1 MVSNL
6 TLKRIAR
13 IVGLI
18 LLCIIIIGTIKIIP
32 IVKEGYDLYRSAVES
47 TPITERVEAVRKT
60 EGYISINDISEP
72 FIEALIESE
81 DHRFYDHNG
90 ISLVATGRAL
100 LSNIQARSTVEGG
113 SSLTQQLA
121 KNLYFSFEKRYER
134 KIAELFVAFELEAL
148 YDKNEIL
155 ELYCNIAYFG
165 EGQTGLGNASVYY
178 YNVTADQLSS
188 EQIQVL
194 VGTLKSPNYRNPNAI
209 KKNTE

>member
-1 MVSNL
+1 MK
-6 TLKRIAR
+6 LKRIAK
-13 IVGLI
+13 IMGIL
-18 LLCIIIIGTIKIIP
+18 LLCIVIIGTIKVIP
-32 IVKEGYDLYRSAVES
+32 IVKDGYDLYRNAIEE
-47 TPITERVEAVRKT
+47 TPLTERVEAVRNV
-60 EGYISINDISEP
+60 EDYIKIEDISDA
-72 FIEALIESE
+72 FIEALVESE

-90 ISLVATGRAL
+90 VSIVATGRAF

-148 YDKNEIL
+148 LEKDEIL

-165 EGQTGLGNASVYY
+165 EGQTGIGNASLYY
-178 YNVTADQLSS
+178 YDVPASQLNP

-194 VGTLKSPNYRNPNAI
+194 VGTLKSPNYRNPNAL